1 MLSCKFYQQSL
12 AHVDP
17 AELRL
22 PPGSFE
28 VGLRTHLTKLVG
40 VDDFREL
47 HPSAEGAPTC
57 DPLVLTAMLL
67 LQFRYG
73 YADEELITACRC
85 DLRLR
90 YALGLEKGQFPPSSA
105 SLKRFRSAIREKKG
119 ADWMWKL
126 SLKLPI
132 AAGMVKPE
140 ELQGADSTNT
150 DCRGA
155 VIDTFCLIATAIRQ
169 VIGAVARVLRRDVRD
184 LARSWDATR
193 YLARSVKGQAAIDW
207 SNPAARNGLLTTEI
221 ADVERIAGLVE
232 TLGVEMPSNVT
243 DALALMRQVAMQD
256 VEKLPDG
263 TYRIAQGTVSGRIVS
278 ITDPE
283 ARHGRKSAS
292 KTITGFK
299 THLVG
304 TLDSQFV
311 TAIVTTDASV
321 HDAAPTPE
329 LIKQADSVGLKPK
342 EMSADAAYGTA
353 ANRQAC
359 ADLGVTIHA
368 KLPTPNHQGFTKREF
383 KIDLDKMTVTC
394 PNNQVAATTTMVV
407 DPTGTGQR
415 VPQFRFAPAT
425 CKACPLRER
434 CSTSTARGE
443 GRKIILHPHEKQLQ
457 EAQVDNA
464 RPETKAALRK
474 RSAIERLISHLVRMG
489 MRQARF
495 FGLHMVQFQAFMTAA
510 AYNLQRYFTLAAA
523 A

>member
-1 MLSCKFYQQSL
+1 VLCSHFYQQSL
-12 AHVDP
+12 LDVDP
-17 AELRL
+17 DELRL
-22 PPGSFE
+22 PRGSFE
-28 VGLRTHLTKLVG
+28 RGLRAAIPKLITL
-40 VDDFREL
+40 DDFREL

-73 YADEELITACRC
+73 MADEELITACRC

-90 YALGLEKGQFPPSSA
+90 YALGLEKGQAPPSSA
-105 SLKRFRSAIREKKG
+105 SLKRFRSAVREKKG
-119 ADWMWKL
+119 SDWLWKL

-132 AAGMVKPE
+132 QSGMVRPD

-169 VIGAVARVLRRDVRD
+169 VVITAALALGRDVRE
-184 LARSWDATR
+184 LARTWAATR

-207 SNPAARNGLLTTEI
+207 SDEAARNGLLTTEI

-232 TLGVEMPSNVT
+232 KAGVGMPSDVT
-243 DALALMRQVAMQD
+243 EAIGLMRQVAMQD

-263 TYRIAQGTVSGRIVS
+263 TYRIARGTVSGRIVS

-292 KTITGFK
+292 KSITGFK
-299 THLVG
+299 MHLTG

-311 TAIVTTDASV
+311 TGIVITDASI
-321 HDAAPTPE
+321 HDAAPTPD
-329 LIKQADSVGLKPK
+329 LIKQADSVGLKPT
-342 EMSADAAYGTA
+342 ELAADAAYGTA
-353 ANRQAC
+353 ANRAAC
-359 ADLGVTIHA
+359 TELGVTIHA
-368 KLPTPNHQGFTKREF
+368 KLPTPSHQGFTKREF
-383 KIDLDKMTVTC
+383 KIDLQKMTVTC
-394 PNNQVAATTTMVV
+394 PNRQTVATTTMVA

-415 VPQFRFAPAT
+415 VPQFRFPPET
-425 CKACPLRER
+425 CKACPLREK

-443 GRKIILHPHEKQLQ
+443 GRKIILHPHEKELQ
-457 EAQVDNA
+457 AAQVDNTK
-464 RPETKAALRK
+464 PETKAALRK

-495 FGLHMVQFQAFMTAA
+495 FGLHMAQFQAYMTAA
-510 AYNLQRYFTLAAA
+510 AYNFQRYFTLVAAA
-523 A
+523 